1 MMASV
6 EFHNLWSFDNQR
18 QIGSP
23 LSKCNICQE
32 DLLYG
37 DTIICPKC
45 KLNVDFNCSSSS
57 MLVKDHICCK
67 SEKDSLSYC
76 FNCAT
81 DLCDICLM
89 EHQYMKHFENH
100 NVLNLGKENASD
112 TSSVSADALVCCLH
126 KSEILRYYCKTCR
139 TLICEQCAATD
150 HPKEQ
155 HDYDYVEQDL
165 KLKLKQEFTKKTEAK
180 VNQLKVMEKLVE
192 NQCTQI
198 QEQYNKIQADI
209 KAAYCFFYSVIEDR
223 KDQLLKELEHLYTKK
238 MLPLT
243 LVGNQI
249 SEALQ
254 IMEMPSAVDVD
265 HSLMLSDVPKVNS
278 ILEKLQAN
286 DVSELVKNIT
296 TQSMDLEFSSNYQA
310 IKTGVHDM
318 FGFIHSKTH
327 GSPGKYFAASKE
339 LVGSNFCG
347 LKLEY
352 NVKPEIGEM
361 NSFGLNFDVKG
372 CKKIAG
378 RSDLNLSGVTS
389 FNTPVM
395 PAIDS
400 LTSDLK
406 SVFSLDTINKSCIKR
421 EKMIYYSKIGE
432 FGTAEGQ
439 FAEPSGVAVNSRNEI
454 LVADTNNHRIQVF
467 DENGKFRFKFGDVG
481 RADGQFFFPNRVAVA
496 PKSGDI
502 IITERNPTHQVQIY
516 NQYGQFVR
524 KFGADVLQ
532 HPRGITVDHEDRII
546 IVECKVMKVVIFNM
560 FGKVVK
566 KFGCSKYV
574 EFPNGVAVNEKEEIF
589 ISDNRAHCVKVFNYE
604 GVYLRQIGGEGLT
617 NYPISV
623 CINKRGEILIADNHS
638 SFNITVFTQ
647 DGQLIKGLESK
658 AKHVQCFDTAIL
670 DQGSIVLASKD
681 FRLYLY
687 RYNV

>member
-1 MMASV
+1 MASV

-18 QIGSP
+18 QLVSP

-32 DLLYG
+32 DLMFG
-37 DTIICPKC
+37 DNMLCPKC
-45 KLNVDFNCSSSS
+45 KINVDFNCSSS
-57 MLVKDHICCK
+57 MLLKDHICCK
-67 SEKDSLSYC
+67 SEKENISYC

-81 DLCDICLM
+81 DLCESCLI
-89 EHQYMKHFENH
+89 EHQYMKQFENH
-100 NVLNLGKENASD
+100 NVLSLNKENASD
-112 TSSVSADALVCCLH
+112 INSGTSSSLVCCLH

-139 TLICEQCAATD
+139 TLICEQCATSD
-150 HPKEQ
+150 HPKET

-165 KLKLKQEFTKKTEAK
+165 KIKLKQEFTKKTEAK
-180 VNQLKVMEKLVE
+180 VNQLKVMDKLVE
-192 NQCTQI
+192 IQCAQL
-198 QEQYNKIQADI
+198 QEQFSKIQTDVKDAF
-209 KAAYCFFYSVIEDR
+209 CFFYSVIEDR
-223 KDQLLKELEHLYTKK
+223 KEHLLKELEHLYTKK

-243 LVGNQI
+243 LVGSQI

-254 IMEMPSAVDVD
+254 IVDMPSAVDLD
-265 HSLMLSDVPKVNS
+265 PSRMQSEIPKANS
-278 ILEKLQAN
+278 ILERLQSN
-286 DVSELVKNIT
+286 DMTELVKNIT
-296 TQSMDLEFSSNYQA
+296 TQAMDLEFATNPQQ
-310 IKTGVHDM
+310 IKMCVHDV
-318 FGFIHSKTH
+318 FGAFHPKSH
-327 GSPGKYFAASKE
+327 GSPNKFFTNGKEF
-339 LVGSNFCG
+339 VGSNLCG

-352 NVKPEIGEM
+352 NVKPDLGEM
-361 NSFGLNFDVKG
+361 NSFGMGFDFKG

-378 RSDLNLSGVTS
+378 RSDLNQGCGAS
-389 FNTPVM
+389 FNSHM
-395 PAIDS
+395 PSIDS

-406 SVFSLDTINKSCIKR
+406 SVFSLESMTKGCIKR

-439 FAEPSGVAVNSRNEI
+439 FAEPSGVAVNSRNEV

-532 HPRGITVDHEDRII
+532 HPRGITVDNEDRII
-546 IVECKVMKVVIFNM
+546 IVECKVMKVVIFDI
-560 FGKVVK
+560 FGKVLK

-574 EFPNGVAVNEKEEIF
+574 EFPNGVAVNDKEEIF

-638 SFNITVFTQ
+638 SFNITIFTQ

>member
-1 MMASV
+1 MASV

-18 QIGSP
+18 QLGSP
-23 LSKCNICQE
+23 LSKCSICQE
-32 DLLYG
+32 ALSGFG
-37 DTIICPKC
+37 DGMLCPKC
-45 KLNVDFNCSSSS
+45 KMNTDFSFTD
-57 MLVKDHICCK
+57 MILKDHICCK
-67 SEKDSLSYC
+67 SEKEIVAYC
-76 FNCAT
+76 FHCAT

-100 NVLNLGKENASD
+100 NVLNFSKSTPPDVSPVA
-112 TSSVSADALVCCLH
+112 TSSLVCCLH
-126 KSEILRYYCKTCR
+126 KSEILRYYCKTCK
-139 TLICEQCAATD
+139 TLICEQCATND
-150 HPKEQ
+150 HPQDQ

-165 KLKLKQEFTKKTEAK
+165 KLKFKQEITKKTEAK

-192 NQCTQI
+192 NQCAQL
-198 QEQYNKIQADI
+198 QEQYNKIQSDI
-209 KAAYCFFYSVIEDR
+209 KNAFCVFYSLVEER
-223 KDQLLKELEHLYTKK
+223 KEHLLKELEHIYNKK
-238 MLPLT
+238 MSPLN
-243 LVGNQI
+243 LVNNQI

-254 IMEMPSAVDVD
+254 IVEMPSVLDLD
-265 HSLMLSDVPKVNS
+265 HSLIQPELQKTNS
-278 ILEKLQAN
+278 ILERLHSE
-286 DVSELVKNIT
+286 DLTELVKQIT
-296 TQSMDLEFSSNYQA
+296 TQSLDLEFMSNYDA
-310 IKTGVHDM
+310 IKIGVNQM
-318 FGFIHSKTH
+318 FGFIHSKSL
-327 GSPGKYFAASKE
+327 GSPGKLFPPSKD
-339 LVGSNFCG
+339 LMLSNLSS
-347 LKLEY
+347 LKLEH
-352 NVKPEIGEM
+352 NAKPDICGINNFGIG
-361 NSFGLNFDVKG
+361 FDVKG
-372 CKKIAG
+372 LKKIAG
-378 RSDLNLSGVTS
+378 RSDLNLSCGSS
-389 FNTPVM
+389 FNCSTIPTM
-395 PAIDS
+395 DLPPELKNIFSID
-400 LTSDLK
+400 TM
-406 SVFSLDTINKSCIKR
+406 NKACIKR

-532 HPRGITVDHEDRII
+532 HPRGITVDNEDRII
-546 IVECKVMKVVIFNM
+546 IVECKVMKVVIFDI
-560 FGKVVK
+560 FGKVLK

-574 EFPNGVAVNEKEEIF
+574 EFPNGVAVNDKEEIF

-604 GVYLRQIGGEGLT
+604 GLYLRQIGGEGLT

-623 CINKRGEILIADNHS
+623 CINRRGEVLIADNHS
-638 SFNITVFTQ
+638 SFNITIFTQ

-687 RYNV
+687 RYNI